1 VREHSAVA
9 RRVREIPE
17 RSSED
22 FLHRVGWNDPHERG
36 PTVEEM
42 GLVPIDLTA

>member
-1 VREHSAVA
+1 VREHPAVA

-22 FLHRVGWNDPHERG
+22 SLHILHDDPPDSTE
-36 PTVEEM
+36 
-42 GLVPIDLTA
+42 VPDA